1 MVQEM
6 GRTVI
11 SGRLLILALLAA
23 CSLAVAQDAP
33 QSDYAAALKQLQA
46 QASADPCDED
56 KVLGAMA
63 AMLAQDPVAAARD
76 AIALLPATK
85 DLAAY
90 YGIVTSLGEAWSKE
104 AVKVISANIRANSS
118 MEARRD
124 LVVSLMLNEYAAA
137 DAAVIELLKDEKL
150 PEDIRAALVEE
161 TAKRKLKPAIPILI
175 ELFKMQDGKTTDL
188 GWSVRNALVALTGNR
203 FKTAAE
209 YAEWWKANAESW
221 QVPGARLTG
230 KGVLPQLTGTT
241 VVQYQGVK
249 ASLKKEDIVVVPAP
263 KTGGDKLELVLP
275 TLELPHTVTDF
286 SRPKETEIKRAKV
299 IIVSDDDGHW
309 PWRFYCDYKN
319 PGNVNEKSKKT
330 LEFIA
335 SRVEAGAYLVTTDA
349 CLVNVL
355 IAIFGGFSQDHP
367 AKETDALIEKGRQ
380 NGWRPMSDRFRIWPP
395 KGQTVKNR
403 LRDSW
408 TDAELEYGRDPE
420 KPTPANLSERISK
433 KIFRVEWVPG
443 SWFVDLKPNKLE
455 IEVIAL
461 APEWTKTYGFPIMG
475 FTFRHGR
482 GRILHLMGE
491 VSYQFRNDRYPLD
504 KLLTNFILEG
514 CERFPE

>member
-11 SGRLLILALLAA
+11 SGRLLILVALAT
-23 CSLAVAQDAP
+23 CSVVLAQDEP
-33 QSDYAAALKQLQA
+33 QSDYASALKQLQA
-46 QASADPCDED
+46 QASTDLCDED

-63 AMLAQDPVAAARD
+63 TMLAQDPVAAARD
-76 AIALLPATK
+76 AIALLPTTK

-90 YGIVTSLGEAWSKE
+90 YGMVTSLGEAWSKE
-104 AVKVISANIRANSS
+104 AIEIISANIRANSS
-118 MEARRD
+118 MEVRRD

-137 DAAVIELLKDEKL
+137 DAAVVELLKDEKL

-161 TAKRKLKPAIPILI
+161 TAKRKLKPAIPLLIPILQA
-175 ELFKMQDGKTTDL
+175 QDGKTTDL
-188 GWSVRNALVALTGNR
+188 GWSVRNALVALTANR

-209 YAEWWKANAESW
+209 YSEWWNANAESW
-221 QVPGARLTG
+221 QVPGAKLTG
-230 KGVLPQLTGTT
+230 KGVLPRLSGTT

-249 ASLKKEDIVVVPAP
+249 ASVKKEDIVVVPAP

-330 LEFIA
+330 LELIA
-335 SRVEAGAYLVTTDA
+335 SRVEAGAYLITTDA
-349 CLVNVL
+349 GLSNVL
-355 IAIFGGFSQDHP
+355 NPCFGEFAQVHS
-367 AKETDALIEKGRQ
+367 AKERQELMEKGRHH
-380 NGWRPMSDRFRIWPP
+380 GWKPMSDRIRIWPP
-395 KGQTVKNR
+395 KGQIVKCR
-403 LRDSW
+403 MRDSW
-408 TDAELEYGRDPE
+408 CDAELSYGKEEERPAVPLNGMRE
-420 KPTPANLSERISK
+420 KSFK
-433 KIFRVEWVPG
+433 VDWVPG
-443 SWFVDLKPNKLE
+443 GWHVDFKPNKLE
-455 IEVIAL
+455 IDVFSL
-461 APEWTKTYGFPIMG
+461 APDWMSTYGYPVMG
-475 FTFRHGR
+475 FTFKRGR
-482 GRILHLMGE
+482 GRILHMMGH

-514 CERFPE
+514 CERFAE